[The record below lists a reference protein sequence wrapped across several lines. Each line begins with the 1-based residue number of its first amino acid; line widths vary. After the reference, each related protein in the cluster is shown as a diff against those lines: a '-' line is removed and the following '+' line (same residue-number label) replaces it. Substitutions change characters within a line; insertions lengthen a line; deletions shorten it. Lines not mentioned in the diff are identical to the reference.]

1 MQLTE
6 RLPRQPAWLL
16 VSRILREQ
24 AQGMLAKLAQR
35 LRLRDRARLAVED
48 FEVPDSAWAR
58 DSVELVA
65 KVSPAFLL
73 NHGVRS
79 YAFGAALA
87 GSISS
92 ASIRRCCSSQPS
104 CTTSG

>member
-24 AQGMLAKLAQR
+24 AQGMLAQLAQR
-35 LRLRDRARLAVED
+35 VRLRDRARLAVED

-58 DSVELVA
+58 DAVELVA
-65 KVSPAFLL
+65 
-73 NHGVRS
+73 
-79 YAFGAALA
+79 
-87 GSISS
+87 
-92 ASIRRCCSSQPS
+92 
-104 CTTSG
+104 